1 MNTPKELLYSR
12 SHEWIKSQEETAEI
26 GLTDYAQEQMGD
38 IVFVNLPEVGD
49 EVSAGLAL
57 GDVESVKAVA
67 DVISP
72 VSGRVT
78 EINEELLDSPQLI
91 NEKPYEAW
99 LIRVDQVRRREELL
113 DAQAYE
119 AFVVAEE
126 G

>member
-12 SHEWIKSQEETAEI
+12 SHEWIKSQGETAEI